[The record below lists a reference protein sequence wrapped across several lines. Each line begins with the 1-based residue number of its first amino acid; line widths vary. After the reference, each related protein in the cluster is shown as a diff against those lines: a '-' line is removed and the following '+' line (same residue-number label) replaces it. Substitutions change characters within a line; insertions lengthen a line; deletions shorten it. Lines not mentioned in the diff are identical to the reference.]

1 MNKFFIAAGTA
12 ALGLSTA
19 EARESLLQRFFKNL
33 RFHGSTRPKADPV
46 VDIDPQLIDEKG
58 WQPEKHQSPLYD
70 LAASH
75 PHVIAASL
83 FSRKLR

>member
-12 ALGLSTA
+12 ALDLSTA
-19 EARESLLQRFFKNL
+19 EARESLLQRLFKNL
-33 RFHGSTRPKADPV
+33 RFHGSARPKADPV
-46 VDIDPQLIDEKG
+46 VDIDPQLIDEEG

-70 LAASH
+70 LASSH